1 MLCTFINPKM
11 AQDVFKEREQSISD
25 GFLDDLKK
33 LDPNF
38 DPSKYDDVL
47 EAMTE

>member
-1 MLCTFINPKM
+1 MICTFINPKM
-11 AQDVFKEREQSISD
+11 ASDVFKEREVSDND
-25 GFLDDLKK
+25 GFMDDLKK

-38 DPSKYDDVL
+38 DSSQYEDVL